1 MTMQNNLMKNL
12 IWIVI
17 ALLGAGAVGG
27 NAHEDGKIGPTAE
40 TLGDGFEALGGV
52 LGIFQAD
59 DVGERAEA
67 IDRIEGD
74 RHAGR
79 EGHVVD

>member
-27 NAHEDGKIGPTAE
+27 DSA
-40 TLGDGFEALGGV
+40 
-52 LGIFQAD
+52 
-59 DVGERAEA
+59 
-67 IDRIEGD
+67 
-74 RHAGR
+74 
-79 EGHVVD
+79 